1 MTLDIQSF
9 TFNHRDE
16 FQRKS
21 IAEKAISLLTAD
33 FDVSPMVID
42 GSWGTGKT
50 EFCHKLINLMKE
62 QEDGPNIVYIDAF
75 KADHADE
82 PLLTII
88 AEVLKLVP
96 DAELDGVMQK
106 ILPALRFGLKTSAKA
121 ALGHLLRQDSTD
133 VVDDFEKEIKQAA
146 DKAIDASVE
155 SLLKDHIKANESL
168 KALQTALKNI
178 ASDKPIVL
186 FIDELDR
193 CRPNFAVDMLETIK
207 HTFDVPSIQF
217 VLITNTT
224 QLKASINH
232 IYGESVDAQRYLDK
246 FLKFTFKLP
255 HQVKENRHTKVQA
268 SIAHYRNLI
277 DQNPIFGE
285 TKLKDEPALDLVNR
299 IIEVNQLSLREIETL
314 VRHLEIYQRLTNNEG
329 LANNIIFGYM
339 LLRLL
344 GISLFSI
351 KPELANSIV
360 IGRADAKELG
370 YFLGDEKIVALTED
384 HYSYLEHYQALL
396 TMLGQECYVNSSLFT
411 PETEESKK
419 TWEKLIYQYFNRGGF
434 APDMGRRSQAV
445 IETIDVLTLQS

>member
-1 MTLDIQSF
+1 M
-9 TFNHRDE
+9 
-16 FQRKS
+16 
-21 IAEKAISLLTAD
+21 LTAD
-33 FDVSPMVID
+33 IDISPMVID

-62 QEDGPNIVYIDAF
+62 QEDGPDIVYIDAF

-96 DAELDGVMQK
+96 DTERDGVMQK
-106 ILPALRFGLKTSAKA
+106 ILPAVRFGLKTSAKA
-121 ALGHLLRQDSTD
+121 ALGHLLRQDTTD
-133 VVDDFEKEIKQAA
+133 IVDDFEKEIKQVA

-155 SLLKDHIKANESL
+155 SLLKDHVKANKNL
-168 KALQTALKNI
+168 QALQTTLEEI
-178 ASDKPIVL
+178 ASEKPIVL

-193 CRPNFAVDMLETIK
+193 CRPDFAVDMLETIK
-207 HTFDVPSIQF
+207 HTFDVPGIQF

-232 IYGESVDAQRYLDK
+232 IYGESIDAHRYLDK

-255 HQVKENRHTKVQA
+255 HQVKKNQHTKIQA
-268 SIAHYRNLI
+268 SIAHYRNWI

-285 TKLKDEPALDLVNR
+285 TQLKDDPALDLVNR

-314 VRHLEIYQRLTNNEG
+314 VRHLEIYQRLTDNKG
-329 LANNIIFGYM
+329 LAKNITFGYM

-360 IGRADAKELG
+360 IGQADAKELG
-370 YFLGDEKIVALTED
+370 YFLGDNKIVALTED
-384 HYSYLEHYQALL
+384 H
-396 TMLGQECYVNSSLFT
+396 
-411 PETEESKK
+411 
-419 TWEKLIYQYFNRGGF
+419 
-434 APDMGRRSQAV
+434 
-445 IETIDVLTLQS
+445 